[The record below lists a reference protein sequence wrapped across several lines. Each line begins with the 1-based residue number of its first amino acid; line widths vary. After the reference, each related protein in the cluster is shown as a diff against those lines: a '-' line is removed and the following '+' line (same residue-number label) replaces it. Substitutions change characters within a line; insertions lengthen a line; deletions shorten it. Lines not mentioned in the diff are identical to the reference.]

1 MTSKHEILQGM
12 IQRLKGD
19 RAPRAPS
26 DLLDVDEFESK
37 PAAQNQDNTFNKGDR
52 VHIFGLRNAKQYNGQ
67 VGSIVTNEED
77 SKWLVRLDDGT
88 EIIAKEK
95 NLSLPVFNVNE
106 APRVRHTSHER
117 EGAKTHAH
125 LGPSSRFLNQRE
137 EGGNTPK
144 DEVRSSRTPGC
155 SNFDASTGKNV
166 PCSFREQEREGNDD
180 VNLFLKRDALPEE
193 VKSKFPVASKAVV
206 VGLKTATE
214 INGRTAS
221 IIGYADDRII
231 VKVETISEFGS
242 GTGSKIFKIRPKHLQ
257 ALSEFF
263 CDGQEDQTSRPR
275 RTRSSDRSPRR
286 GASPRR
292 YKASPRPA
300 AAASYSPSRSR
311 SPCSAEGSSRG
322 QSRNASP
329 SAWGTATSSGS
340 RSREGSPAPD
350 AAPAL
355 PLPADKLREIFAAI
369 DEDKTGLIT
378 HPKMTKFIAKHPKV
392 AERLGFPSIVP
403 LEPSDPRRLEYR
415 RVFSRMDVN
424 HSGMISLVE
433 FLGHYGYGDW
443 GNDEARHEVQE
454 MQEERLRET
463 FQSIPRKHEKYV
475 TML

>member
-242 GTGSKIFKIRPKHLQ
+242 GTGSKIFKVGPAGVHSSLTPSPSQIRPKHLQ

-275 RTRSSDRSPRR
+275 RTRSSDRRFMLI
-286 GASPRR
+286 
-292 YKASPRPA
+292 
-300 AAASYSPSRSR
+300 
-311 SPCSAEGSSRG
+311 CSCFCSST
-322 QSRNASP
+322 P
-329 SAWGTATSSGS
+329 
-340 RSREGSPAPD
+340 SPAP
-350 AAPAL
+350 APAPAL
-355 PLPADKLREIFAAI
+355 PSPDLTFLQVLGGELLRGATKRLLVQPPPPPIVPREAEVPVQLRGRREDSREMPPRRHGEQQRAAAADRGKGALLQMLHLPSLFLQTSRMMQQEEGYSWLPA
-369 DEDKTGLIT
+369 G
-378 HPKMTKFIAKHPKV
+378 
-392 AERLGFPSIVP
+392 
-403 LEPSDPRRLEYR
+403 
-415 RVFSRMDVN
+415 
-424 HSGMISLVE
+424 
-433 FLGHYGYGDW
+433 
-443 GNDEARHEVQE
+443 
-454 MQEERLRET
+454 
-463 FQSIPRKHEKYV
+463 
-475 TML
+475 